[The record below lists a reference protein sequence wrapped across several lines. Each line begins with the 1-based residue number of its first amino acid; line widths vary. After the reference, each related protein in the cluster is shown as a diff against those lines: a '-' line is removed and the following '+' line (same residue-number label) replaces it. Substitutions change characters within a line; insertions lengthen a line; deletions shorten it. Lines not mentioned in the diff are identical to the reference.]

1 MTFITVNAVNKKSSF
16 SLVELILVIVLISL
30 TYTLFL
36 PKMTLY
42 SNKKEKPSLVNIKSY
57 LKKHFK
63 FKENL
68 TFSCIDTTCYV
79 FVDNKRI
86 ENFEV
91 KNLFSS
97 LPVVY
102 QDNEILEFMDM
113 TIDNVSYSVVFE
125 LVFDKDYKS
134 KDILLEANT
143 LFYFYNAIK
152 DEVSV
157 FETLGAYEDF
167 YENLKL
173 EVRDAF

>member
-1 MTFITVNAVNKKSSF
+1 MTFITVNAVNKKPSF

-30 TYTLFL
+30 TYTLFV

-42 SNKKEKPSLVNIKSY
+42 SNKKEILSLVNIKSY
-57 LKKHFK
+57 LKKYFK
-63 FKENL
+63 FEENL
-68 TFSCIDTTCYV
+68 TFSCTDTTCYI
-79 FVDNKRI
+79 FADNKRV

-102 QDNEILEFMDM
+102 QNNESLEFLDI
-113 TIDNVSYSVVFE
+113 TIDNISYSVVFE
-125 LVFDKDYKS
+125 LAFDKDYKS